1 MAKGVIFKYLDSISE
16 SDEIKVIALFS
27 CPGKKGRQE
36 YLEFYN
42 KIFDSRLDRS
52 ALMRMCNAVNQ
63 FIMKIVSSDKFYI
76 HVNSGQVITTFLSFS
91 LACDYRI
98 VADTTVYQNPCL
110 ELGLVP
116 KGGGA
121 FFLSKMLGPS
131 KAYEVLL
138 SCYDLPAK
146 AALEMGLVNK
156 VVPEADLEEA
166 ALETAYGFGQ
176 NRLSSLTGIKR
187 LVNYSYK
194 ELKDYLEFENQELM
208 KIIAG
213 GRYKNQG

>member
-1 MAKGVIFKYLDSISE
+1 MTIDIKYEEDQALFTATKVGHTIMLTLKDNLLLHATDIMAKGMIFKYLDSISE
-16 SDEIKVIALFS
+16 SDEIKVIVLFS

-42 KIFDSRLDRS
+42 KIFDSSLERS
-52 ALMRMCNAVNQ
+52 ALMRMCNAINQ
-63 FIMKIVSSDKFYI
+63 FILKIVCSDKFYI

-121 FFLSKMLGPS
+121 FFCPKCWGRAKPM
-131 KAYEVLL
+131 K
-138 SCYDLPAK
+138 SCCPVMTCPPAPPWK
-146 AALEMGLVNK
+146 WGW
-156 VVPEADLEEA
+156 
-166 ALETAYGFGQ
+166 
-176 NRLSSLTGIKR
+176 
-187 LVNYSYK
+187 
-194 ELKDYLEFENQELM
+194 
-208 KIIAG
+208 
-213 GRYKNQG
+213 